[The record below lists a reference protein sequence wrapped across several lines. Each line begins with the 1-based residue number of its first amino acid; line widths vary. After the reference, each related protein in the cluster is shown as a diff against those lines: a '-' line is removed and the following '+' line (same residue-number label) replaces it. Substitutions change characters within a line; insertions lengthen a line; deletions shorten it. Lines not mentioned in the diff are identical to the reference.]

1 MAGVRVLEA
10 NAWEEAETLV
20 EEEEEERS
28 GGRDYIVG
36 EVAGTRLISTVEIL
50 DRTDRSR
57 LTVRL
62 ECLTAAEALES
73 EPSGPG

>member
-1 MAGVRVLEA
+1 MGRGGNPSRRRRRRAL
-10 NAWEEAETLV
+10 
-20 EEEEEERS
+20 RS
-28 GGRDYIVG
+28 CGGRDYIVG

-50 DRTDRSR
+50 DRFDRSR

-62 ECLTAAEALES
+62 ECLTAAGALES